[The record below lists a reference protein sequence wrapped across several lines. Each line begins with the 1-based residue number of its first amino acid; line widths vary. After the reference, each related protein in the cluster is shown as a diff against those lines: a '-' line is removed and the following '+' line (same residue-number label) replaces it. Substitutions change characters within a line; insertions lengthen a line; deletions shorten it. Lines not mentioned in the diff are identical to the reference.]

1 MARRD
6 AVHKQI
12 LSRRAP
18 KPVGPYVHAVR
29 VESPGA
35 TLFVSGQI
43 PIELPSGKVFT
54 GDIRKQAELALTH
67 LKNIVLDADFTMDE
81 VVKCTIF
88 LTNMDDF
95 ATVNEV
101 YQTFFTGRALPA
113 RAAVEVSRLPK
124 DVNIEVECIAM
135 KQSASSDNLFMG
147 MR

>member
-12 LSRRAP
+12 SSRRAP
-18 KPVGPYVHAVR
+18 KPVGPYVQAVR

-35 TLFVSGQI
+35 TLLVSGQI

-81 VVKCTIF
+81 VVKCTIY

-95 ATVNEV
+95 DTVNQV

-113 RAAVEVSRLPK
+113 RALVEVSRLPK
-124 DVNIEVECIAM
+124 DVNIEVECMAM

>member
-1 MARRD
+1 MFRPF
-6 AVHKQI
+6 VW
-12 LSRRAP
+12 RAQ
-18 KPVGPYVHAVR
+18 GP
-29 VESPGA
+29 
-35 TLFVSGQI
+35 LCLVSGQI

-81 VVKCTIF
+81 VVKCTIY

-95 ATVNEV
+95 DTVNQV

-113 RAAVEVSRLPK
+113 RALVEVSRLPK
-124 DVNIEVECIAM
+124 DVNIEVECMAI